1 MADFL
6 FKTEPSEYSFADLRA
21 KGEGVWD
28 GVRNPVALKNLR
40 EMKKGDRVFVYHTG
54 SEKAVVGIARAASAA
69 YPDPKA
75 PAGSSLVVIAIN
87 SAAGL
92 LGHLDDGALNWPG
105 YDDARYRELFSN
117 ADAARSEPVRN
128 AWLHAAESRL
138 LHAHALIPLYFYTS
152 KHLVAGDVHGF
163 EANPL
168 DRHASRWLRLSE

>member
-75 PAGSSLVVIAIN
+75 PAGSSLVVIDLAPV
-87 SAAGL
+87 AAL
-92 LGHLDDGALNWPG
+92 KTPVTLATLKAD
-105 YDDARYRELFSN
+105 REF
-117 ADAARSEPVRN
+117 
-128 AWLHAAESRL
+128 AESPR
-138 LHAHALIPLYFYTS
+138 
-152 KHLVAGDVHGF
+152 VRQG
-163 EANPL
+163 
-168 DRHASRWLRLSE
+168 RLSVVPLSSAQAATIERLGGGK

>member
-21 KGEGVWD
+21 KGEVVWD

-75 PAGSSLVVIAIN
+75 PAGSSLVVIDLAPV
-87 SAAGL
+87 AAL
-92 LGHLDDGALNWPG
+92 KTPVTLATLKAD
-105 YDDARYRELFSN
+105 REF
-117 ADAARSEPVRN
+117 
-128 AWLHAAESRL
+128 AES
-138 LHAHALIPLYFYTS
+138 PL
-152 KHLVAGDVHGF
+152 VRQG
-163 EANPL
+163 
-168 DRHASRWLRLSE
+168 RLSVVPLSSAQAATIERLGGGK